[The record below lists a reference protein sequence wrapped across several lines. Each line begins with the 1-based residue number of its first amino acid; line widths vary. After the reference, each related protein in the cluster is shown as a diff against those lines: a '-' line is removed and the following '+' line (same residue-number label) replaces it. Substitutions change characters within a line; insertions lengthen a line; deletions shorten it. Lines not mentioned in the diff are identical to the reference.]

1 MLRIL
6 HNTSI
11 DFIGK
16 RKLAAILVGLFII
29 PGLVLIAVSGF
40 RYSIE
45 FTGGTLVQLR
55 FAQAPDVG
63 DVRSALTDAG
73 MENVEIQTFGAP
85 NEIVIRAQDEKLV
98 AEQAGGAESV
108 AVQIGHALDAKFG
121 ANAYTEVLTEAVGPR
136 VGSDLRRNAAIAVL
150 ISFAVTLAYLAWR
163 FEWRLSSA
171 ALLATLHDILAT
183 LAFIKY
189 MDIEIS
195 LFVVG
200 GILTVLGYSLTDTV
214 VVFDRLRELLRT
226 ERRQISADTLNLA
239 VNQTLPRT
247 VMTGSTVIACLLA
260 MIIFGGAVI
269 RPFSLVL
276 LFGIIVGT
284 FSSIY
289 VASPLL
295 LWIERKWP
303 RQSEASR
310 RAASA
315 KGGPSSEQPSRARQ
329 RA

>member
-16 RKLAAILVGLFII
+16 RKLAAILIGLFII
-29 PGLVLIAVSGF
+29 PGLVLVAVTGY

-63 DVRSALTDAG
+63 DVRSALSEAG
-73 MENVEIQTFGAP
+73 LENVEIQTFGTP
-85 NEIVIRAQDEKLV
+85 NEIVLRAQDEEHV
-98 AEQAGGAESV
+98 AEQAGGAASV
-108 AVQIGHALDAKFG
+108 AIGIGKALDQRFG
-121 ANAYTEVLTEAVGPR
+121 ADAYTEVLTDAVGPR
-136 VGSDLRRNAAIAVL
+136 VGGDLRRNALIAVL
-150 ISFAVTLAYLAWR
+150 ISFGVTLAYLAWR
-163 FEWRLSSA
+163 FEWRLSLA
-171 ALLATLHDILAT
+171 ALLATLHDVLAT

-226 ERRQISADTLNLA
+226 ERRALNADTLNLA

-247 VMTGSTVIACLLA
+247 VMTGSTVIACLL
-260 MIIFGGAVI
+260 
-269 RPFSLVL
+269 SL
-276 LFGIIVGT
+276 IHI
-284 FSSIY
+284 
-289 VASPLL
+289 
-295 LWIERKWP
+295 
-303 RQSEASR
+303 
-310 RAASA
+310 
-315 KGGPSSEQPSRARQ
+315 
-329 RA
+329 